1 MGWVSEKMRPL
12 RAVIK
17 NQHLQKI
24 ALKQCTESIKVV
36 GSRIKVAGWEVIRV
50 VSGCKVEA
58 IKMEREN
65 WVLESHDIE
74 NTPWF

>member
-1 MGWVSEKMRPL
+1 MGWVSKRNAAPQSSDKKS
-12 RAVIK
+12 A
-17 NQHLQKI
+17 
-24 ALKQCTESIKVV
+24 QCTESIKVV

-58 IKMEREN
+58 VKLEREN